1 MKAASMM
8 LVNLE
13 EGMPTAEQAERRL
26 ISELGRARASG
37 AKVVKLIHGY
47 GSSGVGGKLR
57 ISVRQFL
64 GAKKRRNTIKALVPG
79 EEWDIFNDESRR
91 LLEACPDLSRDRDLG
106 RGNPGITLVLL

>member
-1 MKAASMM
+1 MAGSIF

-13 EGMPTAEQAERRL
+13 EGMPTVEQAERRL
-26 ISELGRARASG
+26 ISELGRALASG

-64 GAKKRRNTIKALVPG
+64 GTKKRRNSIKAFVPG
-79 EEWDIFNDESRR
+79 EEWDIFCEGGRQ
-91 LLEACPDLSRDRDLG
+91 LIEVCPELSRDRDLG
-106 RGNPGITLVLL
+106 RGNAGITLILL